1 MRREGGIKIWCHLWK
16 TPLPLLPPVQPTL
29 ETLNHSYH
37 CPSPLFCFLWYTN
50 TRPSRHLRKCEGFF
64 ARRRRCLAALQNT
77 ADTVWF
83 IRNLW
88 TFAMQHFIL
97 SCTTRSI
104 NQTCFYIPY
113 LKLTAIA
120 QFVTSPKPKQALRNF
135 GNSAP
140 VEKFLYYSQCKSD
153 LLLYSIQAYSSY
165 CNCTVCYFPKTKFPN
180 LTGTEKW

>member
-1 MRREGGIKIWCHLWK
+1 M
-16 TPLPLLPPVQPTL
+16 QPTL

-37 CPSPLFCFLWYTN
+37 CPCPLFCFLWYTN

-88 TFAMQHFIL
+88 TFAMQQIHSFLNYSQYKSDLLLYSIL
-97 SCTTRSI
+97 EAYCYFHPKQIYNRLWEISEIVHPWKNFFTTRSV

-113 LKLTAIA
+113 KLTPATATA
-120 QFVTSPKPKQALRNF
+120 QFFTFQKPISKFDRLWEMIILCMYF
-135 GNSAP
+135 GKSAP
-140 VEKFLYYSQCKSD
+140 KENQE
-153 LLLYSIQAYSSY
+153 
-165 CNCTVCYFPKTKFPN
+165 N
-180 LTGTEKW
+180 